1 MMGSIYLS
9 EVCCDKLGVLY
20 ETPYQED
27 VTPIIVDPIHL
38 LTMRQWDEDHLSV
51 FRTFLFLKR
60 SIHLI
65 PEWRE
70 NKYHNGWFKI
80 TNPPNTRFFV
90 TTDINV
96 EVLLKQRNLLVKMMD
111 GKRDEEVRLLTG
123 VVALLEHMLEDAYK
137 DDKRVH

>member
-1 MMGSIYLS
+1 MLESIYLS
-9 EVCCDKLGVLY
+9 KECCEKLGVLY
-20 ETPYQED
+20 ETPYQEGIAP
-27 VTPIIVDPIHL
+27 VIADPVQL
-38 LTMRQWDEDHLSV
+38 LVMREWDEDHLSV

-65 PEWRE
+65 PEWRD

-80 TNPPNTRFFV
+80 TNLPNTRFFV
-90 TTDINV
+90 TTDINI

-111 GKRDEEVRLLTG
+111 DKGDEEVRLLTG

-137 DDKRVH
+137 DDKRIH